1 MMRRLI
7 TLALLAA
14 LLPAQAQNRPL
25 RAAITQSAS
34 PPFVQW
40 RDQQPV
46 AGLDVE
52 LARAIAAQLRMS
64 LELQP
69 LPRARIEAALA
80 AGDADMACN
89 ITPPPGA
96 RVLPASAVLFET
108 QDLLLGHESAPPA
121 DGLEQ
126 IAPGSV
132 VGTVQGQLAM
142 ALEGPLNDGRLR
154 RDEAQSDERLLR
166 KLALNRHP
174 YGVGSQPSVSWYT
187 SREPIDGL
195 APWRAQLGARPYRC
209 FASPRGHV
217 EVRQLLAAVEQLQ
230 AAGRIDQLVAQ
241 HAAPPLAV
249 VVSARSA
256 LRGISYTH
264 LLELF
269 MGQRQRLSDGSA
281 PAPVMSGG
289 AEREQFFNT
298 VLKRGATEYRS
309 AWAAQQ
315 FGGRRRPPLQLTGTD
330 AVKAHLQRHADAIGY
345 LPLALVDAS
354 LRIVYLP

>member
-1 MMRRLI
+1 MKRCFAAL
-7 TLALLAA
+7 TLLAT
-14 LLPAQAQNRPL
+14 LPVLAQDRPL
-25 RAAITQSAS
+25 RVAITQSAS

-40 RDQQPV
+40 RDNQPV

-52 LARAIAAQLRMS
+52 LARAVAAQLR
-64 LELQP
+64 LGVELLP
-69 LPRARIEAALA
+69 LPRPRIEAALA
-80 AGDADMACN
+80 AGDADLACN
-89 ITPPPGA
+89 ITPPAGA
-96 RVLPASAVLFET
+96 RALPASTVLFET
-108 QDLLLGHESAPPA
+108 QDLLVGHESIAAPDVP
-121 DGLEQ
+121 EQ
-126 IAPGSV
+126 ITPGSV
-132 VGTVQGQLAM
+132 VGTVQGQPQ
-142 ALEGPLNDGRLR
+142 PLLDPWFTEGRLR
-154 RDEAQSDERLLR
+154 RDEAQNDEKLLR

-174 YGVGSQPSVSWYT
+174 YAVGSQPSVSWYT
-187 SREPIDGL
+187 SQEPIDGV
-195 APWRAQLGARPYRC
+195 APWRLQLGARPYRC
-209 FASPRGHV
+209 FASPRGRV
-217 EVRQLLAAVEQLQ
+217 DARLLLAAIEQLQ
-230 AAGRIDQLVAQ
+230 AAGRIDQLVAERN
-241 HAAPPLAV
+241 AAPLAV

-256 LRGISYTH
+256 LRGISH
-264 LLELF
+264 AQLVELF

-315 FGGRRRPPLQLTGTD
+315 FGGRRRPPLQLTGTE

>member
-1 MMRRLI
+1 MKRRI
-7 TLALLAA
+7 ATLALLAA
-14 LLPAQAQNRPL
+14 LPALAQDRPL
-25 RAAITQSAS
+25 RVAITQSAS

-40 RDQQPV
+40 RDTQPI

-52 LARAIAAQLRMS
+52 LARAIAAQLRIG

-69 LPRARIEAALA
+69 LPRARIEPALA
-80 AGDADMACN
+80 AGDADLACN
-89 ITPPPGA
+89 ITPPAGA
-96 RVLPASAVLFET
+96 RPLPASAVLFET
-108 QDLLLGHESAPPA
+108 QDLLVGHESIGAPDVP
-121 DGLEQ
+121 EQ
-126 IAPGSV
+126 ITPGSV
-132 VGTVQGQLAM
+132 VGTVQGQPQPVLDPWFA
-142 ALEGPLNDGRLR
+142 EGRLR
-154 RDEAQSDERLLR
+154 RDEAQSDEKLLR

-187 SREPIDGL
+187 SQEPIDGV

-209 FASPRGHV
+209 FASPRGRV
-217 EVRQLLAAVEQLQ
+217 DARQLLAAIEQLQ

-256 LRGISYTH
+256 VRGISYAH
-264 LLELF
+264 LVELF
-269 MGQRQRLSDGSA
+269 MGQRQRLGDGSA

-315 FGGRRRPPLQLTGTD
+315 FGGRRRPPLQLTGTE

>member
-1 MMRRLI
+1 MKR
-7 TLALLAA
+7 LLAA
-14 LLPAQAQNRPL
+14 LTLLAAVPVLAQDRPL
-25 RAAITQSAS
+25 RVAITQSAS

-40 RDQQPV
+40 RDNQPI

-52 LARAIAAQLRMS
+52 LARAIAAQLRVG

-69 LPRARIEAALA
+69 LPRARIEPALA
-80 AGDADMACN
+80 AGDADLACN
-89 ITPPPGA
+89 ITPPAGA
-96 RVLPASAVLFET
+96 RALPASAALFET
-108 QDLLLGHESAPPA
+108 QDLLLGHESAVPVDAP
-121 DGLEQ
+121 EQ
-126 IAPGSV
+126 LAPGSV
-132 VGTVQGQLAM
+132 VGTVQGQPPAT
-142 ALEGPLNDGRLR
+142 LEAPLGDGRLR
-154 RDEAQSDERLLR
+154 RDEAQNDEKLLR

-187 SREPIDGL
+187 SQEPVDGI
-195 APWRAQLGARPYRC
+195 APWRAQLGVRPYRC
-209 FASPRGHV
+209 FASPRGRV
-217 EVRQLLAAVEQLQ
+217 EAPQLLAAIEQLH
-230 AAGRIDQLVAQ
+230 AAGRIGQLVAQ

-256 LRGISYTH
+256 VRGISYAH
-264 LLELF
+264 LVELF
-269 MGQRQRLSDGSA
+269 MGQRQRLGDGSA
-281 PAPVMSGG
+281 PAPVMSAG

-315 FGGRRRPPLQLTGTD
+315 FGGRRRPPLQLTGTE